1 MPAQDTTQIKEK
13 IISFLRIRGPSLPV
27 HIAKEIQMSM
37 LFASAFLSELLSEK
51 KIKISSMKVG
61 SSPLYFTQ
69 GQEFKLE
76 RFAQYLKSKEKEA
89 FELLKQNKFLKDSE
103 QEPAIRVALR
113 FIRDFAIPFKY
124 QEEIYWRYFTI
135 PEAGFSQIEKK
146 IEKPKEKIIEKFVE
160 QPIITKLE
168 LIESSQ
174 KTVAKETQLNIF
186 DKPSKQGRAKKPKF
200 KKVEKLKKD
209 DKFFEKV
216 KEFLQTKSIEILDIS
231 GFSKNELIL
240 KIKENNEEKILFAF
254 NKKRINEKDI
264 IKTFKKIPKNAK
276 YSILCLGEPLKK
288 INDLL
293 ESIKNLSDIKKIE

>member
-186 DKPSKQGRAKKPKF
+186 DKPLKQGREKKPKF